1 MCVCVYVC
9 VCVHAESL
17 QSCPT
22 LCDPTDC
29 SPSGSSVHGILQ
41 ASILEWVAM
50 PSSTG
55 SSAPRD
61 QTHVSCGCC
70 MAGGLFTAE
79 PPGETQWK
87 AGNAIERLGREIQ
100 ETIKCRLLLLL
111 SRFSHVRLC
120 VTLQMEAHQAPSS
133 LGFSRQEHWSGLPF
147 PSPMHATEK

>member
-1 MCVCVYVC
+1 
-9 VCVHAESL
+9 
-17 QSCPT
+17 
-22 LCDPTDC
+22 
-29 SPSGSSVHGILQ
+29 
-41 ASILEWVAM
+41 M

-111 SRFSHVRLC
+111 SRFSHVRLF
-120 VTLQMEAHQAPSS
+120 VTPWLATHQAPLSS
-133 LGFSRQEHWSGLPF
+133 AISRSLLKFMSIEEVMLSNHLTLCHPFLFLPSIF
-147 PSPMHATEK
+147 PSIGAFYNEFLFASGGQKIGASASTSVLPVNIKG